1 MYLAEDARKE
11 MGLYREDL
19 VSLAYFLGSD
29 YAEDVLG
36 VGIVNAVEILHAFPM
51 HPHRTAESSKTH
63 TPDPEEPLQ
72 GLRRFKEWVQGY
84 DFEGEFLGDHG
95 NASSSS
101 AATETSSSKD
111 STALVSVNIY
121 DWEYFVANMCAVAV
135 VFPCYRRHLPR
146 NTRMVGLSGLCPSP
160 SPTPA
165 SPGPI
170 FTPRPVATRSPSPGH
185 SPLPLH

>member
-1 MYLAEDARKE
+1 MYLTEDARKE
-11 MGLYREDL
+11 MGLYREVL

-29 YAEDVLG
+29 YAEGVLG

-101 AATETSSSKD
+101 AAAETSSSKD
-111 STALVSVNIY
+111 CTALVSTNIHGSGC
-121 DWEYFVANMCAVAV
+121 FVSNICDVAIIGGIY
-135 VFPCYRRHLPR
+135 PE
-146 NTRMVGLSGLCPSP
+146 
-160 SPTPA
+160 TPEW
-165 SPGPI
+165 S
-170 FTPRPVATRSPSPGH
+170 V
-185 SPLPLH
+185 

>member
-1 MYLAEDARKE
+1 

-29 YAEDVLG
+29 YAEGVLG

-72 GLRRFKEWVQGY
+72 GLRRFKEWVHGY

-101 AATETSSSKD
+101 AAAETSSSKN
-111 STALVSVNIY
+111 STALVCTNIY
-121 DWEYFVANMCAVAV
+121 GSSCFVSNICDVAI
-135 VFPCYRRHLPR
+135 VFPCYRRRLLR
-146 NTRMVGLSGLCPSP
+146 NTRMVGLSGPCPSP
-160 SPTPA
+160 SLTPA
-165 SPGPI
+165 SPAPI
-170 FTPRPVATRSPSPGH
+170 FSPKLAATRSPSPGH